1 MWRKSKYSNPNGECL
16 EVDTH
21 WAKSSYSFS
30 NGNCIECKWEKSTR
44 SGHNGNCLEWRKS
57 TASMSNGQ
65 CLEWHTSSHSGPNGN
80 CVETAGSVLVRD
92 SKYARRGEV
101 SPILRF
107 TPDAWRSFISGIKA
121 GDGTP

>member
-30 NGNCIECKWEKSTR
+30 NGNCLECKWEKSTH
-44 SGHNGNCLEWRKS
+44 STSNGNCLEWR
-57 TASMSNGQ
+57 
-65 CLEWHTSSHSGPNGN
+65 TSSHSGPNGN

-92 SKYARRGEV
+92 TKYARRGEV
-101 SPILRF
+101 SPILNF
-107 TPDAWRSFISGIKA
+107 TPDAWRSFISDIKA